1 MENIGN
7 MKQLHNYKLSYKIKN
22 LTKEQRQ
29 ELKVLYN
36 RLKFYKVYQKN
47 STLFVKVFANV
58 HCFSLDN
65 KGNIMGWYI
74 YGTLVEFYRKFKGV
88 KLQ

>member
-1 MENIGN
+1 

-65 KGNIMGWYI
+65 KGNITGWYI
-74 YGTLVEFYRKFKGV
+74 YGTLVEFYRHFSEA